1 MTQKPGT
8 PKVVF
13 ALCQTVPI
21 FKAAAKVPLFFDDV
35 SLQALPLTCCL
46 AGVVPCS
53 KSASILD
60 PLLSAVFLHFQA
72 TRGVPCVRTD
82 ERIHVCCTNIAKR
95 NGQAIDTDATDSW
108 KCICFD
114 ASKDLPEIKK
124 TANTLDRGP
133 ITVHAQ
139 SYTFICGYIFVQVY
153 KVYMCV

>member
-1 MTQKPGT
+1 M
-8 PKVVF
+8 
-13 ALCQTVPI
+13 
-21 FKAAAKVPLFFDDV
+21 
-35 SLQALPLTCCL
+35 TCCL

-53 KSASILD
+53 ISASILD

-124 TANTLDRGP
+124 LQTPLIG
-133 ITVHAQ
+133 AQ
-139 SYTFICGYIFVQVY
+139 LQYMRSHTHSYVGTSLSRYTKYICVCETFIHMYIFICLG
-153 KVYMCV
+153 KL